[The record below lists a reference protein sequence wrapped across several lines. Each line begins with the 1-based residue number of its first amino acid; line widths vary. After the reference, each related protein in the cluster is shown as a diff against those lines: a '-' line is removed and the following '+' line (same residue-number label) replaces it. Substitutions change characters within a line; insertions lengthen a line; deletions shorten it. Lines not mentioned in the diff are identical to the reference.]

1 MASSSLVHP
10 VYARA
15 WVLNAAFDIAEHP
28 QLADPDTNQI
38 FPKYVEGIFRGRDPY
53 LTNNMKG
60 TTLISFSMP
69 TDLSSL
75 SNRDVVPVLG

>member
-38 FPKYVEGIFRGRDPY
+38 FPKYAEGILIFLKEKQAL
-53 LTNNMKG
+53 LT
-60 TTLISFSMP
+60 L
-69 TDLSSL
+69 
-75 SNRDVVPVLG
+75 